1 MTVHFKDPENTFE
14 YYSEPVVTN
23 FEPNA
28 GPSVGGTQMVING
41 YGFTPRRDENGNPDK
56 KRNKMWIRFVDP
68 DVQTN
73 ELAPR
78 YQVKAEDLSDDQAI
92 WYTPA
97 LPSET
102 KALMQI
108 SLNNEDWHNVP
119 LPKKSFSFTYYES
132 PHVFKLN
139 PAYGPVKHKGE
150 LFADIEGSNFVCPE
164 PSC

>member
-1 MTVHFKDPENTFE
+1 LTVHFKDPENTFE

-68 DVQTN
+68 DVQTS

-78 YQVKAEDLSDDQAI
+78 Y
-92 WYTPA
+92 
-97 LPSET
+97 
-102 KALMQI
+102 
-108 SLNNEDWHNVP
+108 
-119 LPKKSFSFTYYES
+119 
-132 PHVFKLN
+132 
-139 PAYGPVKHKGE
+139 
-150 LFADIEGSNFVCPE
+150 
-164 PSC
+164 